1 MNAETDNLQQRAEQQ
16 DAEAQFELARRH
28 RSGEIDGASPQR
40 ALIWC
45 RKAAVQ
51 GHAGAQRMLGQMY
64 LEGDGVMQDDDT
76 AREWLQKAAASG
88 DSAAQQLLDGG

>member
-1 MNAETDNLQQRAEQQ
+1 VNAELDDLQQRAEQQ

-28 RSGEIDGASPQR
+28 RAGEIDGASPQR

-51 GHAGAQRMLGQMY
+51 GHAGAQRMMGQMY
-64 LEGDGVMQDDDT
+64 LEGDGVMQDDDS
-76 AREWLQKAAASG
+76 AREWLQKAAAGG
-88 DSAAQQLLDGG
+88 DAEARRLLDES

>member
-1 MNAETDNLQQRAEQQ
+1 MNAEIDDLQQRAEQQ
-16 DAEAQFELARRH
+16 DAEAQFELARLH
-28 RSGEIDGASPQR
+28 RAGEIDGASPQR

-76 AREWLQKAAASG
+76 AREWLQKAAGGG
-88 DSAAQQLLDGG
+88 DAEALRLLDEG